1 MRLAW
6 ASEQEFMSERGER
19 LICTY
24 LLYIHNHYIKILISY
39 EYLITV
45 FPWALFFTFVPPPL
59 CVLDLLGCVCWD
71 ICIYV
76 YVYAHLEEVSMS
88 VNTRD

>member
-24 LLYIHNHYIKILISY
+24 LLYIHNHYIKVLISY

-45 FPWALFFTFVPPPL
+45 FPWALFFTFVPPTL
-59 CVLDLLGCVCWD
+59 VYVRFVGVCVCVG
-71 ICIYV
+71 IYV
-76 YVYAHLEEVSMS
+76 YVFMYMH
-88 VNTRD
+88 T

>member
-1 MRLAW
+1 MNKSLCQKEGDA
-6 ASEQEFMSERGER
+6 R

-45 FPWALFFTFVPPPL
+45 FPWAPFFTFVPPPL
-59 CVLDLLGCVCWD
+59 CVLDLLGCVCVYWD

-88 VNTRD
+88 VSEH